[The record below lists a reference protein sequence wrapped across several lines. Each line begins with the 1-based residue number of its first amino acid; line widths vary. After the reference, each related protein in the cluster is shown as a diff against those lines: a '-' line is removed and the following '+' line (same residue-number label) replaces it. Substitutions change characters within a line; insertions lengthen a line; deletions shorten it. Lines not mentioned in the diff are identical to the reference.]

1 MSNFNDALS
10 SGAATAQS
18 IVSGM
23 VASIAA
29 IVSGLGSGM
38 YNAGQMAMQGLTNG
52 LAAGGAAAI
61 AKAQEIA
68 AQVKNAISGAQG
80 FQNGSPSKYFTESG
94 VFAMQGLANGFA
106 RMSKSV
112 VGIAGNIAGGVK
124 TEMTDL
130 TPAGGLRPL
139 QASGSGGASSM
150 TVTYAPVFNL
160 SGTASRDDMVQA
172 QRISQKEFERMM
184 KEYQRSAGR
193 VAFA

>member
-1 MSNFNDALS
+1 
-10 SGAATAQS
+10 
-18 IVSGM
+18 
-23 VASIAA
+23 
-29 IVSGLGSGM
+29 
-38 YNAGQMAMQGLTNG
+38 
-52 LAAGGAAAI
+52 
-61 AKAQEIA
+61 
-68 AQVKNAISGAQG
+68 
-80 FQNGSPSKYFTESG
+80 
-94 VFAMQGLANGFA
+94 
-106 RMSKSV
+106 MSKSV